1 MADNVSI
8 ELWMDRRQ
16 RISAFHVTENGTD
29 MHFKTDRGYEFL
41 EATHKCAMRCRSSCG
56 GRWPDPGNELY
67 AERS

>member
-56 GRWPDPGNELY
+56 RAMARP
-67 AERS
+67 RK